1 VANRIS
7 NQPEGRVEAPRRGTR
22 AESSAAPRLMK
33 SEERAAVSTA
43 EKMWGGA
50 DSAKSL
56 EVRAAEIEAAERA
69 DKEEG
74 GQLQH
79 ESNAKAEKGNLFKVF
94 AWQKGGPAKPQ
105 TPAKPPN
112 TGASQSKLP
121 QVGTKPGNTA
131 TSAANLPRVGPSAT
145 STSSSKLQPLNGVRQ
160 ALIGEMAR
168 AERPPDAFGL
178 LRDAKPAGE
187 LFVEDALADGHSEDQ
202 EDPELAAAVEECIA
216 KCFGVRGILRI
227 GPGHNDKLEP
237 IIVVSV
243 TQGFT
248 EASFAAVP
256 EKVHRFPTLV
266 AIPFELLPLKKD
278 R

>member
-1 VANRIS
+1 
-7 NQPEGRVEAPRRGTR
+7 
-22 AESSAAPRLMK
+22 MK

-43 EKMWGGA
+43 EKLWGGA

-56 EVRAAEIEAAERA
+56 EVRAAEIEASERA
-69 DKEEG
+69 DQHEG
-74 GQLQH
+74 GQLAH

-94 AWQKGGPAKPQ
+94 TAFRQKPGE
-105 TPAKPPN
+105 PAKPPS
-112 TGASQSKLP
+112 TAASQARLP
-121 QVGTKPGNTA
+121 QVGNKPGNTA
-131 TSAANLPRVGPSAT
+131 TSAAKLPQVGPSAT
-145 STSSSKLQPLNGVRQ
+145 ATSSSKLQPLNGPRQ
-160 ALIGEMAR
+160 ALMGEMAR

-202 EDPELAAAVEECIA
+202 EDPELSAAVEECIA

-256 EKVHRFPTLV
+256 AKVHRFATLV

>member
-1 VANRIS
+1 
-7 NQPEGRVEAPRRGTR
+7 
-22 AESSAAPRLMK
+22 MK

-43 EKMWGGA
+43 EKLWGGA

-56 EVRAAEIEAAERA
+56 EVRAAEIEASERA
-69 DKEEG
+69 DQEEG

-94 AWQKGGPAKPQ
+94 AWAKGGAPAKPQ
-105 TPAKPPN
+105 TPAKPPPP
-112 TGASQSKLP
+112 GAKPGSPAASQSKLP
-121 QVGTKPGNTA
+121 QVGTKPGHTA
-131 TSAANLPRVGPSAT
+131 TSAANLPKVGPSAT
-145 STSSSKLQPLNGVRQ
+145 ATSASKLQPLSGVRQ

-237 IIVVSV
+237 VIVVSV

-256 EKVHRFPTLV
+256 QKVHRFATLV